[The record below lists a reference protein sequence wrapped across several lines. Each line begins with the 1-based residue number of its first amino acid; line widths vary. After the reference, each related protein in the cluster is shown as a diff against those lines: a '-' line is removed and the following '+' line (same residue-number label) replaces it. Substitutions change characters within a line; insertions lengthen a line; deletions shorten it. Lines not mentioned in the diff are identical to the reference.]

1 LSNTSDVIDGQNGVY
16 YIKVNQV
23 GALPTSTIDFVGQK
37 KALESQMKQFAGYS
51 TMESLKKSIKIV
63 DKRRDAG
70 Y

>member
-1 LSNTSDVIDGQNGVY
+1 
-16 YIKVNQV
+16 VNQV
-23 GALPTSTIDFVGQK
+23 GALPSSAIDFVGQK

-51 TMESLKKSIKIV
+51 TMESLKKSMKIV